1 MKHKKKFKEWEDI
14 RADVLYQMDKRQQE
28 NEQDKADR
36 IEAICKV
43 MALLLIA
50 GLLGGLTAVAHKWIQ
65 THRVELRNPI
75 VIEEVKQ
82 VNDLGIKTIEVVQK

>member
-1 MKHKKKFKEWEDI
+1 
-14 RADVLYQMDKRQQE
+14 
-28 NEQDKADR
+28 
-36 IEAICKV
+36 

-65 THRVELRNPI
+65 THRVEFRNPI

>member
-1 MKHKKKFKEWEDI
+1 MKQKKYKEWVDI
-14 RADVLYQMDKRQQE
+14 RADVLYQMDKRHQE

-36 IEAICKV
+36 IEAITKV

-50 GLLGGLTAVAHKWIQ
+50 GLLGGITAFAHKWIQ

-75 VIEEVKQ
+75 VIEEIKQ
-82 VNDLGIKTIEVVQK
+82 VNVLEPIIVEVVQK

>member
-1 MKHKKKFKEWEDI
+1 MKQKKYKEWEDI

-36 IEAICKV
+36 LEAICKV

-50 GLLGGLTAVAHKWIQ
+50 GLLGGITAVAHKWIQ

-82 VNDLGIKTIEVVQK
+82 VNVLEPIIVEVKQK

>member
-1 MKHKKKFKEWEDI
+1 MKQKKYKEWEDI
-14 RADVLYQMDKRQQE
+14 RADVIYQMDKRQQE

-43 MALLLIA
+43 MALLFVA
-50 GLLGGLTAVAHKWIQ
+50 GLLGGLTAFAHKWIQ

-75 VIEEVKQ
+75 VIEEIKQ
-82 VNDLGIKTIEVVQK
+82 VNVLQPITIEVFQK